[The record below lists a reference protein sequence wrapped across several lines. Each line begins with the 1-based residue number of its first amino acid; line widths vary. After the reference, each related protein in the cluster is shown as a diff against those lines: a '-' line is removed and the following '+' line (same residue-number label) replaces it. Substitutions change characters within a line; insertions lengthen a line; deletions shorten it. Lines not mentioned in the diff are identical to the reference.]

1 MRAAS
6 VARSVPPPV
15 ASRRRDAARV
25 VSSASASSSDVTTP
39 ASLVFVTGNRGKVER
54 LNLALG
60 LHCPPLA
67 DSCDVLV
74 EGVDLSVPE
83 IQADTVT
90 EVATAKAL
98 AAFEILRRPLVV
110 HDCGLVV
117 RALNDWP
124 GPYTKD
130 ANYKLGTSGLLALL
144 AGVDDRTA
152 GWDDTIV
159 YVDAHGAS
167 RAFVPETR
175 YTGVIADGPPRRFR
189 RFEGPERALGRCFV
203 PTDFGLDECLA
214 DVPEEEYQRY
224 RREAPSVWNDFAR
237 WWGRSRREKTTA

>member
-159 YVDAHGAS
+159 YVDAHGAT

-189 RFEGPERALGRCFV
+189 RFEGPERAGGV
-203 PTDFGLDECLA
+203 
-214 DVPEEEYQRY
+214 
-224 RREAPSVWNDFAR
+224 
-237 WWGRSRREKTTA
+237 RSKE